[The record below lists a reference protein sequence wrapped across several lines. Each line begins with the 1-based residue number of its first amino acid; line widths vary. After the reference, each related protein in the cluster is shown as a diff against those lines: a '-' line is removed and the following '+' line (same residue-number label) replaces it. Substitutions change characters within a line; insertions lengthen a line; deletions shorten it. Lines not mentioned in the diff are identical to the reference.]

1 LANSNIL
8 NYLKIRAGYGTS
20 AGYPNPYQTR
30 NTLATATNQ
39 FVSDAG
45 SILNTN
51 SVSNR
56 LGNPNLAPETH
67 TEIEVGVE
75 ARFLSNRLGLDL
87 SLYTKESSDLIIDL
101 DLDPAT
107 GFTQTTV
114 NAAQIT
120 NKGVELG
127 LNLVPIKGDLVWDIN
142 LNFTANEGTV
152 DAIADGVD
160 QVLISNGN
168 QGTVLGGGL
177 GNYAI
182 PGQPYGVIQGTP
194 YVRDASGQLTVN
206 NVGGYIEGPE
216 IGVIGDPNPDYTANW
231 INNVSYKGLS
241 FGFQWSYVK
250 GGDIY
255 SQTIAALLARGNT
268 VDDLYQLFYLVLSK
282 MVRLTIF
289 KRMLVILSLMLT
301 LVQMKELFLM
311 ERIFV

>member
-1 LANSNIL
+1 
-8 NYLKIRAGYGTS
+8 
-20 AGYPNPYQTR
+20 
-30 NTLATATNQ
+30 
-39 FVSDAG
+39 
-45 SILNTN
+45 
-51 SVSNR
+51 
-56 LGNPNLAPETH
+56 
-67 TEIEVGVE
+67 
-75 ARFLSNRLGLDL
+75 
-87 SLYTKESSDLIIDL
+87 LIIDL

-268 VDDLYQLFYLVLSK
+268 VDTDFDRFVPIILPGVKQDGTPNDIQTYAGDTFFDAYFGANEGAIFDGTNIRLREVSLSYVLPSNLLENTPFGRIGITFSGENLWYNTPNTPEGVNFDPEVLSLGVGNARGFDLRTGPTAK
-282 MVRLTIF
+282 KYGV
-289 KRMLVILSLMLT
+289 T
-301 LVQMKELFLM
+301 LNATF
-311 ERIFV
+311 